1 MKIAADCE
9 EKGLFEDAI
18 SLYDLGKRPNL
29 FSLFRPIDSYGLSLV
44 WSFFSDRL
52 DALKGRN
59 YNKVVS
65 LLSTTLSQVL
75 SEADKHQSDRNRMK
89 SRGTDF

>member
-1 MKIAADCE
+1 MVFHLS
-9 EKGLFEDAI
+9 GL
-18 SLYDLGKRPNL
+18 L
-29 FSLFRPIDSYGLSLV
+29 FSD
-44 WSFFSDRL
+44 L

-89 SRGTDF
+89 SRGKAFLRVTVPERGIKKII